1 MNKRNIMRLLEI
13 LKPCKGAFVGA
24 IVSALIGIT
33 LTLFGPVLIG
43 QAVDTVVD
51 AGKVDFPKLIPILA
65 LFAGTLAVSSVF
77 QWMMA
82 LFTNRIVYQSTQALR
97 IRAFHKLNT
106 VPLRY
111 IDGNAHGDI
120 VTKIVNDITQI
131 GDGLLQGLTQLF
143 SGVITILGT
152 LIFMLLVN
160 PLITLV
166 VVLLTPLSIF
176 IASFIVKHTNI
187 HFTRQSSEQGEIGA
201 LVSEMVGNQ
210 KIIKAFGYEGT
221 AEDRFDEINTR
232 LHKSGVKAQFFSSI
246 TNPCTR
252 FVNGLV
258 YAAVGISGAIG
269 AVNGL
274 LSVGQIASFL
284 NYANQYTKPFNEISG
299 VMTQIQT
306 AFASTERVFSLL
318 EAEEEYL
325 DQVGA
330 QDKKTCL
337 GDVAMQNVSFS
348 YRPDV
353 PLIQNLNLSAAHG
366 SRIAIVGP
374 TGCGKTTL
382 VNLLMRFYELNSGSI
397 EIDGQNIQ
405 TIKVNDMR
413 RLYGMVLQDTWL
425 SSASIRDN
433 IAYGRPDATD
443 EEVVAAAKAARA
455 HSFIMRLPNGYH
467 TLLSENA
474 ANLSQGQKQLL
485 SIARVLLVDPPM
497 LILDEATS
505 NIDTRTEI
513 YVQQA
518 FEKMMKGRTSF
529 IVAHRLSTIKEA
541 DLILV
546 MEKGHIVEQGTHAE
560 LLEKHGFY
568 AQLYYSQFAPA

>member
-143 SGVITILGT
+143 SGIITILGT